1 MFKQHSTELDFKSF
15 LTSLAQTRAV
25 QMHNLQ
31 TDAIVAANEGVPDH
45 LFRALLLWDCKTFE
59 GFYVHDF

>member
-31 TDAIVAANEGVPDH
+31 TDDAIVAANEGVPDH
-45 LFRALLLWDCKTFE
+45 LFRALLL
-59 GFYVHDF
+59 